1 MRHVVIGAGEVGSA
15 VIGLLRD
22 GNSVSVIDKDPT
34 KTVMADEFNHDVMH
48 ICIPYSRSFVEDVRE
63 YVDRMEPK
71 RVLIWSSVPIGT
83 TREVS
88 PDACHTLVE
97 GKHPD
102 ILAYLQTMVRWIG
115 GSNMHNLSYLCD
127 LFTDLG
133 LAVKPIGSSN
143 FTEFLKLRSTSKYG
157 INLAW
162 TDYEART
169 AEKLGMPFELVNEF
183 DTEYNKLYRDA
194 AQPQFQRYILTDP
207 KGEIGGHCV
216 VANAKL
222 LNEQHPSELLEMII
236 KMEKK

>member
-97 GKHPD
+97 GKHPN
-102 ILAYLQTMVRWIG
+102 ILEYLQSMVRWIG
-115 GSNMHNLSYLCD
+115 GENIEAVD
-127 LFTDLG
+127 FFTRLFSDLG
-133 LAVKPIGSSN
+133 LDTRAVPSSD

-157 INLAW
+157 INIAW
-162 TDYEART
+162 TNYEART

-194 AQPQFQRYILTDP
+194 ALMQFQRYILTDP
-207 KGEIGGHCV
+207 KDEIGGHCV
-216 VANAKL
+216 VSNAKL